1 MPVANCNRPA
11 GEQDYPVTCY
21 IDKGMKKHEY
31 NSRLQGDQ
39 HVPVKQS
46 ADCTTAFSWP
56 DSKPA
61 VSKQQANKTA
71 ASKQAKSKQAELCK
85 PISVDNPMA

>member
-39 HVPVKQS
+39 HVPSSLQTVPQPS
-46 ADCTTAFSWP
+46 AGQIAS
-56 DSKPA
+56 
-61 VSKQQANKTA
+61 QQ
-71 ASKQAKSKQAELCK
+71 
-85 PISVDNPMA
+85 